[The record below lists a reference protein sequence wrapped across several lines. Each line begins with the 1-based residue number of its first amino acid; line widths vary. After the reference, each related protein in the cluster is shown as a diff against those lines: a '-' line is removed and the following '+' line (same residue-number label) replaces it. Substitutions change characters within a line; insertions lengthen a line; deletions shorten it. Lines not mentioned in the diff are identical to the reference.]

1 MWKKPCDK
9 ILSLRDSTLRCFTK
23 GELRKQPFRGSNR
36 QYGCESVWPISAML
50 FCIYCGSTCKKA
62 LQDQMY
68 HWRSR
73 YMGTRVRKITDGSCN
88 LPDWLP
94 GVLNSDRIYRSRTD
108 SRGDSRIIVED
119 RHTTEICVKV
129 QVKDMT
135 GAFKQESI
143 LQTLETAAVG
153 NFCSSGNQSLTG

>member
-1 MWKKPCDK
+1 
-9 ILSLRDSTLRCFTK
+9 
-23 GELRKQPFRGSNR
+23 
-36 QYGCESVWPISAML
+36 
-50 FCIYCGSTCKKA
+50 
-62 LQDQMY
+62 MY

-73 YMGTRVRKITDGSCN
+73 YMRTGVRKITGMLVTFQVYFICGQDGSCN

-153 NFCSSGNQSLTG
+153 NFCSSVSPYL

>member
-1 MWKKPCDK
+1 MD
-9 ILSLRDSTLRCFTK
+9 LV
-23 GELRKQPFRGSNR
+23 
-36 QYGCESVWPISAML
+36 ESVWPISAML

-73 YMGTRVRKITDGSCN
+73 YMRTGVRKITGMLVTFQVYFICGQDGSCN

-153 NFCSSGNQSLTG
+153 NFFAVL